1 MSELQARRA
10 AGRPIRMQN
19 FAANAR
25 FSKKRV
31 CISPKDRYNLAE
43 RALIPIENT
52 DDGNRL

>member
-1 MSELQARRA
+1 
-10 AGRPIRMQN
+10 MQN